1 MHFKEPSLEVS
12 VIKSISKHITYRHE
26 VNYQKKSLKDSK
38 VARVFVCLFVFGGGG
53 GDEALETRILFLI

>member
-38 VARVFVCLFVFGGGG
+38 VARVFCLFVFLFVFGGGEG
-53 GDEALETRILFLI
+53 